1 MQHAANMS
9 HTDSCVASTYSP
21 ESTLQPGSKAA
32 TPSACCRYQFP
43 PPPAQLSLVCNIM
56 RHVFAMRQ
64 EKAKAVEAAPRQQSG
79 SIFRFAG
86 PDIQEKPAQTL
97 NIHCDICR
105 VLHACR

>member
-1 MQHAANMS
+1 
-9 HTDSCVASTYSP
+9 
-21 ESTLQPGSKAA
+21 
-32 TPSACCRYQFP
+32 
-43 PPPAQLSLVCNIM
+43 M